1 MRWDGISEFVYVA
14 EYESFTRAAKEL
26 GISTAQVSRQISALE
41 KRLNIK
47 LLYRTTRKV
56 SLTEEG
62 RVFYQHCRGVLYGL
76 DAAEQAVSN
85 LQSKP
90 QGRIKLTAPVTYGEQ
105 QLLPLVNDFMVKYSD
120 IEVTAFLSNQK
131 VDLVEGGY
139 DLAIRIGKLSDSTM
153 MAKKLSHRTNFVCA
167 APAYLKKHGIPY
179 SLNELNQHNCLLG
192 TRDYWHFIESAKTI
206 EPAQTKYK
214 KETGEKSNKDFDKEQ
229 NTQADQEKNMRVS
242 GSVQYNSGHSL
253 VDAALKGLGIVQLP
267 DYYVQKYLESGELV
281 SLLDNYREPEE
292 SIWAIYPHN
301 RHLSPKIRLLVDYLA
316 ERLA

>member
-1 MRWDGISEFVYVA
+1 MRWEGISEFVCVA
-14 EYESFTRAAKEL
+14 EYESFTRAARTL

-62 RVFYQHCRGVLYGL
+62 RVFYQHCRSVLDGL

-105 QLLPLVNDFMVKYSD
+105 QLLPLINDFMMQYRD
-120 IEVTAFLSNQK
+120 IEVTAFLSNQQI
-131 VDLVEGGY
+131 DLIEGGY
-139 DLAIRIGKLSDSTM
+139 DLAIRIGKLRDSTM
-153 MAKKLSHRTNFVCA
+153 MAKKLSLRTNFVCA
-167 APAYLKKHGIPY
+167 TPAYLHQYGVPRTLDDL
-179 SLNELNQHNCLLG
+179 SQHNCLLG
-192 TRDYWHFIESAKTI
+192 TRDYWHFV
-206 EPAQTKYK
+206 
-214 KETGEKSNKDFDKEQ
+214 EKG
-229 NTQADQEKNMRVS
+229 TEKNLRVS
-242 GSVQYNSGHSL
+242 GSIQYNSGYSL

-267 DYYVQKYLESGELV
+267 DYYVQKYLASGALV
-281 SLLDNYREPEE
+281 SLLDDYREPEE

-316 ERLA
+316 EHLV

>member
-14 EYESFTRAAKEL
+14 EHESFTRAAKEL

-62 RVFYQHCRGVLYGL
+62 RVFYQHCRGVLDGL

-90 QGRIKLTAPVTYGEQ
+90 QGRIKLPAPVTYGEQ
-105 QLLPLVNDFMVKYSD
+105 QLLPLVNDFMVQYSD

-131 VDLVEGGY
+131 IDLIDGGY

-153 MAKKLSHRTNFVCA
+153 MAKKLSRRTNFVCA
-167 APAYLKKHGIPY
+167 APAYLEKYGTPS
-179 SLNELNQHNCLLG
+179 SLSDLSQHNCLLG
-192 TRDYWHFIESAKTI
+192 TRDYWHFIDF
-206 EPAQTKYK
+206 
-214 KETGEKSNKDFDKEQ
+214 KETDSKKTDYGKNADKE
-229 NTQADQEKNMRVS
+229 KNLRVS
-242 GSVQYNSGHSL
+242 GTVQYNSGHSL

-267 DYYVQKYLESGELV
+267 DYYVQKYLASGELV

>member
-1 MRWDGISEFVYVA
+1 MHWDGISEFVYVA

-41 KRLNIK
+41 KRLNIR

-62 RVFYQHCRGVLYGL
+62 RVFYQHCRGVLDGL

-105 QLLPLVNDFMVKYSD
+105 QLLPLVNNFMVMYSD

-131 VDLVEGGY
+131 IDLVDGGY

-167 APAYLKKHGIPY
+167 APTYLEKHGIPHFL
-179 SLNELNQHNCLLG
+179 SELSEHNCLLG
-192 TRDYWHFIESAKTI
+192 TRDYWHFIE
-206 EPAQTKYK
+206 
-214 KETGEKSNKDFDKEQ
+214 NDKE
-229 NTQADQEKNMRVS
+229 AGKERNMRVS
-242 GSVQYNSGHSL
+242 GTVQYNSGHSL

-267 DYYVQKYLESGELV
+267 DYYVQKHLASGALV
-281 SLLDNYREPEE
+281 SVLDNYREPEE
-292 SIWAIYPHN
+292 GIWAIYPHN

-316 ERLA
+316 ERLS

>member
-1 MRWDGISEFVYVA
+1 MTYL
-14 EYESFTRAAKEL
+14 YESGEMKIGRDEVMPLMESGSGQQF
-26 GISTAQVSRQISALE
+26 QI
-41 KRLNIK
+41 
-47 LLYRTTRKV
+47 V
-56 SLTEEG
+56 SLGEW
-62 RVFYQHCRGVLYGL
+62 V

-105 QLLPLVNDFMVKYSD
+105 QLLPLVNDFMVQYSD

-131 VDLVEGGY
+131 IDLIDGGY

-167 APAYLKKHGIPY
+167 APDYLKKYGVPH
-179 SLNELNQHNCLLG
+179 SLNELSQHNCLLG
-192 TRDYWHFIESAKTI
+192 TRDYWHFIEDGKNA
-206 EPAQTKYK
+206 
-214 KETGEKSNKDFDKEQ
+214 DKE
-229 NTQADQEKNMRVS
+229 KNLRVF

-267 DYYVQKYLESGELV
+267 DYYVQKHLASGALV
-281 SLLDNYREPEE
+281 SVLDKYREPEE
-292 SIWAIYPHN
+292 SIWAVYPHN

-316 ERLA
+316 EYLD

>member
-14 EYESFTRAAKEL
+14 DYESFTRAAKEL

-41 KRLNIK
+41 KRLSIK

-62 RVFYQHCRGVLYGL
+62 RVFYQHCRGVLDGL

-105 QLLPLVNDFMVKYSD
+105 QLLPLVNDFMVQYRD

-131 VDLVEGGY
+131 IDLIDGGY

-153 MAKKLSHRTNFVCA
+153 MAKKLSRRTNFVCA
-167 APAYLKKHGIPY
+167 APAYLEKYGTPHAL
-179 SLNELNQHNCLLG
+179 SELSQHNCLLG
-192 TRDYWHFIESAKTI
+192 TRDYWHFIEDGKIDA
-206 EPAQTKYK
+206 
-214 KETGEKSNKDFDKEQ
+214 EKNADKE
-229 NTQADQEKNMRVS
+229 KNLRVS

-267 DYYVQKYLESGELV
+267 DYYVQKYLASGELV
-281 SLLDNYREPEE
+281 SLLNNYREPEE
-292 SIWAIYPHN
+292 SIWAVYPHN

-316 ERLA
+316 EHLV

>member
-14 EYESFTRAAKEL
+14 DYESFTRAAKEL

-62 RVFYQHCRGVLYGL
+62 RVFYQHCRGVLDGL

-105 QLLPLVNDFMVKYSD
+105 QLLPLINDFMVQYRD

-131 VDLVEGGY
+131 IDLIDGGY

-153 MAKKLSHRTNFVCA
+153 MAKKLSRRTNFVCA
-167 APAYLKKHGIPY
+167 APAYLEKYGIPY
-179 SLNELNQHNCLLG
+179 SLSDLSQHNCLLG
-192 TRDYWHFIESAKTI
+192 TRDYWHFIEDGKIDSGKNA
-206 EPAQTKYK
+206 
-214 KETGEKSNKDFDKEQ
+214 DKE
-229 NTQADQEKNMRVS
+229 KNLRVS

-267 DYYVQKYLESGELV
+267 DYYVQKYLASGELV
-281 SLLDNYREPEE
+281 SLLNNYREPEE
-292 SIWAIYPHN
+292 SIWAVYPHN

-316 ERLA
+316 EHLV

>member
-14 EYESFTRAAKEL
+14 DYESFTRAAKEL

-41 KRLNIK
+41 KRLSIK

-62 RVFYQHCRGVLYGL
+62 RVFYQHCRGVLDGL

-105 QLLPLVNDFMVKYSD
+105 QLLPLVNDFMVQYRD

-131 VDLVEGGY
+131 IDLIDGGY

-153 MAKKLSHRTNFVCA
+153 MAKKLSCRTNFVCA
-167 APAYLKKHGIPY
+167 APAYLEKYGIPH
-179 SLNELNQHNCLLG
+179 SLSDLSQHNCLLG
-192 TRDYWHFIESAKTI
+192 TRDYWHFIEDGKIDSGKNA
-206 EPAQTKYK
+206 
-214 KETGEKSNKDFDKEQ
+214 DKE
-229 NTQADQEKNMRVS
+229 KNLRVS

-267 DYYVQKYLESGELV
+267 DYYVQKYLASGELV
-281 SLLDNYREPEE
+281 SLLNNYREPEE

-301 RHLSPKIRLLVDYLA
+301 HHLSPKIRLLVDYLA
-316 ERLA
+316 EHLV

>member
-14 EYESFTRAAKEL
+14 EHESFTRAAKEL

-62 RVFYQHCRGVLYGL
+62 RVFYQHCRSVLDGL

-85 LQSKP
+85 LQSRP

-105 QLLPLVNDFMVKYSD
+105 QLLPLVNDFMVQYSD

-131 VDLVEGGY
+131 IDLIDGGY

-153 MAKKLSHRTNFVCA
+153 MAKKLSRRTNFVCA
-167 APAYLKKHGIPY
+167 APAYLEKYGTPHAL
-179 SLNELNQHNCLLG
+179 SELSQHNCLLG
-192 TRDYWHFIESAKTI
+192 TRDYWHFIENGKNA
-206 EPAQTKYK
+206 
-214 KETGEKSNKDFDKEQ
+214 DKE
-229 NTQADQEKNMRVS
+229 KNLRVS
-242 GSVQYNSGHSL
+242 GTVQYNSGHSL

-267 DYYVQKYLESGELV
+267 DYYVQQYLASGELV

-316 ERLA
+316 ERLAV

>member
-14 EYESFTRAAKEL
+14 EYESFTRGAKAL

-41 KRLNIK
+41 QRLNIK

-62 RVFYQHCRGVLYGL
+62 RVFYQHCRGVLDGL

-105 QLLPLVNDFMVKYSD
+105 QLLPLVNDFMVQYSD

-131 VDLVEGGY
+131 IDLIDGGY

-153 MAKKLSHRTNFVCA
+153 MAKKLSCRTNFVCA
-167 APAYLKKHGIPY
+167 APTYLEKYGTPHAL
-179 SLNELNQHNCLLG
+179 SELSQHNCLLG
-192 TRDYWHFIESAKTI
+192 TRDYWHFIDF
-206 EPAQTKYK
+206 
-214 KETGEKSNKDFDKEQ
+214 KEIDSEKNADKE
-229 NTQADQEKNMRVS
+229 KNLRVS
-242 GSVQYNSGHSL
+242 GTVQYNSGHSL

-267 DYYVQKYLESGELV
+267 DYYVQKHLASGELV
-281 SLLDNYREPEE
+281 SLLDDYREPEE
-292 SIWAIYPHN
+292 SIWAIYPRN

-316 ERLA
+316 ERLAL